1 MRCKKKVETVLTTL
15 NPEAYLREVLSRIA
29 EYPLRNCCHG
39 TSPRSSM
46 ETHAEKH
53 SNYARQDVLRWTLTL
68 SGAAAQFH
76 ACLTQTPGID
86 TNELYRG
93 TAWRAMYSSMDRS
106 GPM

>member
-1 MRCKKKVETVLTTL
+1 MEPRRGARWKHT
-15 NPEAYLREVLSRIA
+15 
-29 EYPLRNCCHG
+29 
-39 TSPRSSM
+39 PRSIA
-46 ETHAEKH
+46 TT
-53 SNYARQDVLRWTLTL
+53 ARQDVLRWRYLVLLRT
-68 SGAAAQFH
+68 SI